1 MTEEFRVLG
10 VASDLVATLNKR
22 GIETPFPIQ
31 ALTIPDAL
39 AGKDVCGKAKTGS
52 GKTLAFGLP
61 MVENLS
67 RADSHWVRGLILVPT
82 RELALQ
88 VAEELR
94 PLARC
99 RRLDLAPVYGGAPIE
114 TQINK
119 IKAGLDIIV
128 ATPGRLIDLIDR
140 KAVSVAKLEIVVVD
154 EADRMADMGFLPQVE
169 WILRH
174 VESRHQTMLF
184 SATLDGAVDALVH
197 RYQTNP
203 VRHEVQSRQV
213 TVDEMQHRF
222 VAVHEMDKV
231 KVAAAIIRASK
242 RTLVFSATRHGCDRL
257 SRKLK
262 AENVRAEPIHGDL
275 RQKAREHSLARFAA
289 GEIQALVATDVAARG
304 LHIDDVDVVI
314 HFDPPPDHKTY
325 LHRSG
330 RTARAG
336 ESGMAVTLSLWNEEL
351 VVKRLQR
358 RLSLDVPIVEMF
370 SNDDR
375 LDALERWDPV
385 AEPV

>member
-1 MTEEFRVLG
+1 M
-10 VASDLVATLNKR
+10 ASDLVAALSQR
-22 GIETPFPIQ
+22 GIHAPFPIQ
-31 ALTIPDAL
+31 VLTIPDAL

-61 MVENLS
+61 LVENLS

-82 RELALQ
+82 RELAVQ
-88 VAEELR
+88 VAEELH

-99 RRLDLAPVYGGAPIE
+99 RDLDLAPVYGGAPME
-114 TQINK
+114 AQINK
-119 IKAGLDIIV
+119 IKSGLDIIV

-140 KAVSVAKLEIVVVD
+140 KAVSVAKLEMVVVD

-174 VESRHQTMLF
+174 VDSRHQTLLF
-184 SATLDGAVDALVH
+184 SATLDGVVDALVR
-197 RYQTNP
+197 RYQHNP
-203 VRHEVQSRQV
+203 VRHEVQSPQV

-231 KVAAAIIRASK
+231 KVAAAIIQASK

-262 AENVRAEPIHGDL
+262 AESVRAEPIHGDL
-275 RQKAREHSLARFAA
+275 RQKARERSLERFAS

-314 HFDPPPDHKTY
+314 HYDPPPDHKTY

-336 ESGMAVTLSLWNEEL
+336 EKGMAVTLSLWNEEL
-351 VVKRLQR
+351 EVKRLQR
-358 RLSLDVPIVEMF
+358 RLSLDLPIVEMF

-375 LDALERWDPV
+375 LDALDQWDPV

>member
-10 VASDLVATLNKR
+10 VASDLVAALSQR
-22 GIETPFPIQ
+22 GIHAPFPIQ
-31 ALTIPDAL
+31 VLTIPDAL

-61 MVENLS
+61 LVENLS

-82 RELALQ
+82 RELAVQ
-88 VAEELR
+88 VAEELH

-99 RRLDLAPVYGGAPIE
+99 RDLDLAPVYGGAPME
-114 TQINK
+114 AQINK
-119 IKAGLDIIV
+119 IKSGLDIIV

-140 KAVSVAKLEIVVVD
+140 KAVSVAKLEMVVVD

-174 VESRHQTMLF
+174 VDSRHQTLLF
-184 SATLDGAVDALVH
+184 SATLDGVVDALVR
-197 RYQTNP
+197 RYQHNP
-203 VRHEVQSRQV
+203 VRHEVQSPQV

-231 KVAAAIIRASK
+231 KVAAAIIQASK

-262 AENVRAEPIHGDL
+262 AESVRAEPIHGDL
-275 RQKAREHSLARFAA
+275 RQKARERSLERFAS

-314 HFDPPPDHKTY
+314 HYDPPPDHKTY

-336 ESGMAVTLSLWNEEL
+336 EKGMAVTLSLWNEEL
-351 VVKRLQR
+351 EVKRLQR
-358 RLSLDVPIVEMF
+358 RLSLDLPIVEMF

-375 LDALERWDPV
+375 LDALDQWDPV

>member
-10 VASDLVATLNKR
+10 VASDLVATLNDR
-22 GIETPFPIQ
+22 GIHSPFPIQ
-31 ALTIPDAL
+31 TLTIPDAL

-67 RADSHWVRGLILVPT
+67 RADSHWARGLILVPT
-82 RELALQ
+82 RELAVQ
-88 VAEELR
+88 VAKELR

-99 RRLDLAPVYGGAPIE
+99 RGLDLAPVYGGAPIE
-114 TQINK
+114 AQIKK
-119 IKAGLDIIV
+119 IEAGLDIIV

-174 VESRHQTMLF
+174 VEARHQTLLF
-184 SATLDGAVDALVH
+184 SATLDGAVDALVR

-203 VRHEVQSRQV
+203 VHHEVRSRQV
-213 TVDEMQHRF
+213 TVDEMRHRF

-231 KVAAAIIRASK
+231 KVVAAIIRASN
-242 RTLVFSATRHGCDRL
+242 RALVFSATRHGCDRL

-262 AENVRAEPIHGDL
+262 AENVHAEPIHGDL
-275 RQKAREHSLARFAA
+275 RQQARERSLARFAS
-289 GEIQALVATDVAARG
+289 GEVQALVATDVAARG

-314 HFDPPPDHKTY
+314 HYDPPPDHKTY

-351 VVKRLQR
+351 EVKRLQR

-370 SNDDR
+370 SNDER
-375 LDALERWDPV
+375 LEALDCWDPV
-385 AEPV
+385 AQAV

>member
-10 VASDLVATLNKR
+10 VASDLVASLSKR
-22 GIETPFPIQ
+22 GIHAPFPIQ
-31 ALTIPDAL
+31 TLTIPDAL

-52 GKTLAFGLP
+52 GKTLAFGIP

-82 RELALQ
+82 RELAGQ
-88 VAEELR
+88 VAKELR

-99 RRLDLAPVYGGAPIE
+99 RGLDLAPVYGGAPIE
-114 TQINK
+114 SQVKK
-119 IKAGLDIIV
+119 IKSGLDIIV

-140 KAVSVAKLEIVVVD
+140 KAVSVAKLEMVVVD

-174 VESRHQTMLF
+174 VEARHQTMLF

-197 RYQTNP
+197 RYQQDP
-203 VRHEVQSRQV
+203 VRHEVRSRQV
-213 TVDEMQHRF
+213 TVDGMQHRF
-222 VAVHEMDKV
+222 VAVHELDKV

-257 SRKLK
+257 SRRLK
-262 AENVRAEPIHGDL
+262 SENVRAEPIHGDL
-275 RQKAREHSLARFAA
+275 RQQARERSLARFAS
-289 GEIQALVATDVAARG
+289 GDIQALVATDVAARG
-304 LHIDDVDVVI
+304 LHIDDVDVVL

-336 ESGMAVTLSLWNEEL
+336 ETGMAVTLSLWNEEL
-351 VVKRLQR
+351 EVKRLQR

-375 LDALERWDPV
+375 LDALDRWDPV

>member
-22 GIETPFPIQ
+22 GIHTPFPIQ
-31 ALTIPDAL
+31 TLTIPDAL
-39 AGKDVCGKAKTGS
+39 VGKDVCGKAKTGS

-88 VAEELR
+88 VAKELR

-114 TQINK
+114 AQIKK

-140 KAVSVAKLEIVVVD
+140 QAVSVAKLEIVVVD

-184 SATLDGAVDALVH
+184 SATLDGAVDALVR

-231 KVAAAIIRASK
+231 KVAAAIIRASN

-275 RQKAREHSLARFAA
+275 RQKAREHSLARFAS

-304 LHIDDVDVVI
+304 LHIDDVDVVL

-351 VVKRLQR
+351 EVKRLQR
-358 RLSLDVPIVEMF
+358 RLSLDMPIVEMF

-375 LDALERWDPV
+375 LVALDQWDPV
-385 AEPV
+385 AQPV